1 MELGTELPLYIIPTT
16 WGSCRPPEF
25 SGRTQDYVTCSLRST
40 PSIENLVATAYTI
53 KRCPCGC
60 VLRTQ
65 CFQPAHTRV
74 ILSTAKSLG
83 YPLKIHA
90 DEFENIGGAALAAEL
105 GAVSA
110 TIW

>member
-1 MELGTELPLYIIPTT
+1 
-16 WGSCRPPEF
+16 
-25 SGRTQDYVTCSLRST
+25 
-40 PSIENLVATAYTI
+40 
-53 KRCPCGC
+53 
-60 VLRTQ
+60 LRTQ